1 MEFSGKEIQENK
13 IYLMMNKPCGY
24 VCSAASDSHKTV
36 YQLLPQNL
44 QKLVKN
50 AKRGARLHTVGR
62 LDCDTSGL
70 LLITTD
76 GYFSNY
82 LTRSENQISK
92 TYKVLLEKSVNE
104 EEKRLY
110 RENALLG
117 LTLPEDK
124 KAPREKAAP
133 ALIEW
138 ISDNQAKIAI
148 TEGKFH
154 EVKRIFSALGN
165 HVIELE
171 RLSIQ
176 NLALDTN
183 LKAGDFRELE
193 AFEIESLLNKKREN

>member
-1 MEFSGKEIQENK
+1 M
-13 IYLMMNKPCGY
+13 
-24 VCSAASDSHKTV
+24 
-36 YQLLPQNL
+36 
-44 QKLVKN
+44 
-50 AKRGARLHTVGR
+50 
-62 LDCDTSGL
+62 
-70 LLITTD
+70 
-76 GYFSNY
+76 
-82 LTRSENQISK
+82 
-92 TYKVLLEKSVNE
+92 
-104 EEKRLY
+104 
-110 RENALLG
+110 G

-193 AFEIESLLNKKREN
+193 TFEIESLLNKKREN